1 MKMKRILVV
10 EDQASVRKALAGWF
24 ADEYEVVHFES
35 SRDFLQSLN
44 DFDFEDGVPTAMLLD
59 FQTPGMTGVALQT
72 ALRQLNVAF
81 PIIFMSGNA
90 EKEDVIEAWR
100 GGAVDF
106 ILKPFSG
113 PQISAV
119 VSALFEKMEE
129 PSISMQVKPATRDSV
144 DLPITPREAD
154 VLLLLGEG
162 HRQGEVADML
172 GIGLRTVKM
181 YRGYLKDKLGLNT
194 LVQLSRF
201 YDQNQG
207 EIKKRASGVSGRE
220 RPSVVKS

>member
-35 SRDFLQSLN
+35 AREFLQSL
-44 DFDFEDGVPTAMLLD
+44 DAFDFEDGIPTAMLLD
-59 FQTPGMTGVALQT
+59 FQTPGMTGVALQN
-72 ALRQLNVAF
+72 ALRELNVEF

-129 PSISMQVKPATRDSV
+129 PSISMQVKPTTRDRI

-162 HRQGEVADML
+162 HRQGEVADIL

-207 EIKKRASGVSGRE
+207 EIQKRATGVYGRE
-220 RPSVVKS
+220 RPVVPKS

>member
-1 MKMKRILVV
+1 MKAVKRILVV

-24 ADEYEVVHFES
+24 ADEYEVAHFES
-35 SRDFLQSLN
+35 AQDFLQSL
-44 DFDFEDGVPTAMLLD
+44 DAFDFEDGVPTAMLLD
-59 FQTPGMTGVALQT
+59 FQMPGMTGVALQA
-72 ALRQLNVAF
+72 ALRQLNVEF
-81 PIIFMSGNA
+81 PIVFMSGNA

-119 VSALFEKMEE
+119 VSALFEKMEAS
-129 PSISMQVKPATRDSV
+129 PVSMRVQSTKQDRV
-144 DLPITPREAD
+144 DLLITPREAD

-162 HRQGEVADML
+162 YRQGEAAEIL

-201 YDQNQG
+201 YDQNRD
-207 EIKKRASGVSGRE
+207 EIQKRASGVSGRE
-220 RPSVVKS
+220 RPLLP

>member
-1 MKMKRILVV
+1 MKRILVV
-10 EDQASVRKALAGWF
+10 EDQASVRKALTGWF
-24 ADEYEVVHFES
+24 VDEYEVVQFES
-35 SRDFLQSLN
+35 AREFLQSL
-44 DFDFEDGVPTAMLLD
+44 DAFDFEDGIPTVMLLD
-59 FQTPGMTGVALQT
+59 FQMPGMTGVALQT
-72 ALRQLNVAF
+72 ILRQLNVAF
-81 PIIFMSGNA
+81 PIVFMSGNA
-90 EKEDVIEAWR
+90 DKEDVIEAWR

-119 VSALFEKMEE
+119 VSALFEKMEK
-129 PSISMQVKPATRDSV
+129 PSISIQVQATTRDTV
-144 DLPITPREAD
+144 DLPITPREAE

-201 YDQNQG
+201 YDQNQDA
-207 EIKKRASGVSGRE
+207 IQKRANGVSPRE
-220 RPSVVKS
+220 RRSLVPKS

>member
-1 MKMKRILVV
+1 
-10 EDQASVRKALAGWF
+10 
-24 ADEYEVVHFES
+24 
-35 SRDFLQSLN
+35 
-44 DFDFEDGVPTAMLLD
+44 
-59 FQTPGMTGVALQT
+59 
-72 ALRQLNVAF
+72 LRQLNVAF

-129 PSISMQVKPATRDSV
+129 ASISMRVKSTTLDHV

-154 VLLLLGEG
+154 VLMLLGEG
-162 HRQGEVADML
+162 YRQGEVADIL

-207 EIKKRASGVSGRE
+207 EIQKRASGVSGRE
-220 RPSVVKS
+220 RPLAPKS